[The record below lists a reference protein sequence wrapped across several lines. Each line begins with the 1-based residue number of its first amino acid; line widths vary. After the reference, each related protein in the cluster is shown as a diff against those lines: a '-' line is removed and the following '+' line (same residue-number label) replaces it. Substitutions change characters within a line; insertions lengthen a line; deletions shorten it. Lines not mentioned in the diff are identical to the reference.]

1 MKSMLHFQFVF
12 KVNGVRE
19 IQRLSFN
26 FQELIW
32 QILHIQLYLQVEGEF
47 KIM

>member
-1 MKSMLHFQFVF
+1 MLHFQFVF
-12 KVNGVRE
+12 KVNGVQE